1 MRIEQNQKMDANVVV
16 TGNARQ
22 DNVAAAKKDAS
33 IVRIEKDRKADRL
46 LEQPTYGKPEKE
58 ENALEKIKEQAS
70 NLDATQMKN
79 EMLFAS
85 DHTTGK
91 DVKAMEE
98 DGFSLTD
105 TEIPTVVT
113 ETDKMKMRLAK
124 SGEDISYF
132 GDGLSDAQIEAMAGS
147 TAMAQ
152 HIESALNTVNIP
164 VTENNVK
171 DITETANMMEELHTP
186 DEGSMKYMLDNEL
199 PVTTANLYKAEFSGS
214 ATYAGMQQMTDL
226 DYDAL
231 KQQIEAVISESGM
244 DVNEQNMADGRWL
257 IENGIPLT
265 AENLEKLS
273 TLQQLQL
280 PLGEEEIVAVS
291 AEAISD
297 GIRPQDVVLSGN
309 DFKDQAQDALD
320 VITNVTD
327 EELAY
332 VVNSGEPLT
341 IENLK
346 KAADEIKN
354 KDTKVSAAA
363 DKTAYTKSGLDLLTA
378 RRQLEE
384 TRLKMT
390 SEANLSLLK
399 KGISIDTME
408 LSQLVEE
415 LKTQENEYYSR
426 LLSGDGIAPKEADVA
441 LFRNVMDTSEA
452 LKAMPA
458 YALGIHPVDETTLQS
473 LYEDGAAL
481 KDTFEKAGERY
492 ETMMTAPR
500 QDMGDSISKAFRNVD
515 DILKDLGLE
524 TSYGNQRAVRILAYN
539 QMELTPENIAEMK
552 AADEEVQRAFD
563 HLKPAVVRTMIK
575 EGMNPLD
582 MSFEEIN
589 TVSEQ
594 IQEEQGI
601 TEEEKFSKYLYKLEQ
616 NKEISEEE
624 RSAYIGVYRLIRQV
638 EKTDGAAI
646 GALLQ
651 QGGDI
656 TLRGLLT
663 QVRSAKHGAMDY
675 QVDDDFGGV
684 QTKEGAGI
692 SITEQ
697 IEGAYQKNR
706 LSDVKDGLVP
716 EKIAPFMED
725 EKWLSMTPEE
735 LADAMKEVEQ
745 KEETEAAYRK
755 EQVQELSRAAAAP
768 QEVYEWLEQL
778 DMPATVNRVL
788 AAADYMNNRNQVF
801 NRLFKMA
808 DRSENLSE
816 ELENIKEKIF
826 SDFAEAVKT
835 PKEMAE
841 AQRKLADTAENVMK
855 TMMMSEDNLTSLDL
869 QELKMMHTQ
878 IALGSAAAKKEEYAV
893 PVLVQGETCNVSL
906 KIVRGEEKK
915 GLVDVVFETD
925 RLGRVAAQL
934 RAGKEKISGY
944 IAAESKETTALFE
957 SHAKEWENLFAQ
969 EPGQEVSISYMTGEI
984 KKDGIHHS
992 TEVSSE
998 NTDKTEE
1005 KNPSDTEIQTKTL
1018 YGMAESFLKAVKS
1031 LERSSDIQYI
1041 RHGTSIDR
1049 KDAGM
1054 NGRKELR

>member
-58 ENALEKIKEQAS
+58 ENALEEIREQAS

-85 DHTTGK
+85 DHITGK
-91 DVKAMEE
+91 DAKTMEE

-147 TAMAQ
+147 TAMAK

-332 VVNSGEPLT
+332 VVNSGELLT

-354 KDTKVSAAA
+354 KDTKVSATA

-524 TSYGNQRAVRILAYN
+524 TSYGNQRAVRILAD
-539 QMELTPENIAEMK
+539 T
-552 AADEEVQRAFD
+552 
-563 HLKPAVVRTMIK
+563 
-575 EGMNPLD
+575 G
-582 MSFEEIN
+582 
-589 TVSEQ
+589 
-594 IQEEQGI
+594 
-601 TEEEKFSKYLYKLEQ
+601 KYCG
-616 NKEISEEE
+616 N
-624 RSAYIGVYRLIRQV
+624 
-638 EKTDGAAI
+638 
-646 GALLQ
+646 
-651 QGGDI
+651 
-656 TLRGLLT
+656 
-663 QVRSAKHGAMDY
+663 
-675 QVDDDFGGV
+675 
-684 QTKEGAGI
+684 
-692 SITEQ
+692 
-697 IEGAYQKNR
+697 
-706 LSDVKDGLVP
+706 
-716 EKIAPFMED
+716 
-725 EKWLSMTPEE
+725 
-735 LADAMKEVEQ
+735 
-745 KEETEAAYRK
+745 
-755 EQVQELSRAAAAP
+755 
-768 QEVYEWLEQL
+768 
-778 DMPATVNRVL
+778 
-788 AAADYMNNRNQVF
+788 
-801 NRLFKMA
+801 
-808 DRSENLSE
+808 
-816 ELENIKEKIF
+816 
-826 SDFAEAVKT
+826 
-835 PKEMAE
+835 
-841 AQRKLADTAENVMK
+841 
-855 TMMMSEDNLTSLDL
+855 
-869 QELKMMHTQ
+869 
-878 IALGSAAAKKEEYAV
+878 
-893 PVLVQGETCNVSL
+893 
-906 KIVRGEEKK
+906 
-915 GLVDVVFETD
+915 
-925 RLGRVAAQL
+925 
-934 RAGKEKISGY
+934 
-944 IAAESKETTALFE
+944 ESC
-957 SHAKEWENLFAQ
+957 
-969 EPGQEVSISYMTGEI
+969 G
-984 KKDGIHHS
+984 
-992 TEVSSE
+992 
-998 NTDKTEE
+998 
-1005 KNPSDTEIQTKTL
+1005 
-1018 YGMAESFLKAVKS
+1018 
-1031 LERSSDIQYI
+1031 
-1041 RHGTSIDR
+1041 
-1049 KDAGM
+1049 
-1054 NGRKELR
+1054 

>member
-1 MRIEQNQKMDANVVV
+1 MKMEEFHADRTESENGCQCSGDRKRQ
-16 TGNARQ
+16 TGKC
-22 DNVAAAKKDAS
+22 AAAKKDAS

-58 ENALEKIKEQAS
+58 ENALEEIREQAS

-91 DVKAMEE
+91 DAKTMEE

-297 GIRPQDVVLSGN
+297 GIRPQDVVLSRN

-354 KDTKVSAAA
+354 KDTKVSAAT

-441 LFRNVMDTSEA
+441 LFRNVMDASEA

-663 QVRSAKHGAMDY
+663 QIRSAKHGAMDY

-697 IEGAYQKNR
+697 IEGAYQKNK
-706 LSDVKDGLVP
+706 LSDVKDGLAP
-716 EKIAPFMED
+716 EKVAPFMKD

-755 EQVQELSRAAAAP
+755 EQVQELSQAAAAP

-1005 KNPSDTEIQTKTL
+1005 KNSSDTEIQTKTL

-1031 LERSSDIQYI
+1031 LER
-1041 RHGTSIDR
+1041 
-1049 KDAGM
+1049 
-1054 NGRKELR
+1054 

>member
-22 DNVAAAKKDAS
+22 ENVAAAKKDAS

-58 ENALEKIKEQAS
+58 ENALEEIREQAS

-91 DVKAMEE
+91 DAKTMEE

-147 TAMAQ
+147 TAMAK

-297 GIRPQDVVLSGN
+297 GIRPQDVVLSRN

-354 KDTKVSAAA
+354 KDTKVSAAS

-638 EKTDGAAI
+638 EKTDGAI

-684 QTKEGAGI
+684 QTKEGASI

-697 IEGAYQKNR
+697 IEGAYQKNK

-755 EQVQELSRAAAAP
+755 EQVQELSQAAAAP

-1005 KNPSDTEIQTKTL
+1005 KNSSDTEIQTKTL

-1031 LERSSDIQYI
+1031 LER
-1041 RHGTSIDR
+1041 
-1049 KDAGM
+1049 
-1054 NGRKELR
+1054 

>member
-1 MRIEQNQKMDANVVV
+1 
-16 TGNARQ
+16 
-22 DNVAAAKKDAS
+22 
-33 IVRIEKDRKADRL
+33 
-46 LEQPTYGKPEKE
+46 
-58 ENALEKIKEQAS
+58 
-70 NLDATQMKN
+70 
-79 EMLFAS
+79 
-85 DHTTGK
+85 
-91 DVKAMEE
+91 
-98 DGFSLTD
+98 
-105 TEIPTVVT
+105 
-113 ETDKMKMRLAK
+113 
-124 SGEDISYF
+124 
-132 GDGLSDAQIEAMAGS
+132 
-147 TAMAQ
+147 
-152 HIESALNTVNIP
+152 
-164 VTENNVK
+164 
-171 DITETANMMEELHTP
+171 
-186 DEGSMKYMLDNEL
+186 
-199 PVTTANLYKAEFSGS
+199 
-214 ATYAGMQQMTDL
+214 
-226 DYDAL
+226 
-231 KQQIEAVISESGM
+231 
-244 DVNEQNMADGRWL
+244 
-257 IENGIPLT
+257 
-265 AENLEKLS
+265 
-273 TLQQLQL
+273 
-280 PLGEEEIVAVS
+280 
-291 AEAISD
+291 
-297 GIRPQDVVLSGN
+297 
-309 DFKDQAQDALD
+309 
-320 VITNVTD
+320 
-327 EELAY
+327 
-332 VVNSGEPLT
+332 
-341 IENLK
+341 
-346 KAADEIKN
+346 
-354 KDTKVSAAA
+354 
-363 DKTAYTKSGLDLLTA
+363 
-378 RRQLEE
+378 
-384 TRLKMT
+384 
-390 SEANLSLLK
+390 
-399 KGISIDTME
+399 ME

-697 IEGAYQKNR
+697 IEGAYQKNK
-706 LSDVKDGLVP
+706 LSDVKDGLAP
-716 EKIAPFMED
+716 EKVAPFMKD

-755 EQVQELSRAAAAP
+755 EQVQELSQAAAAP

-816 ELENIKEKIF
+816 ELENIKEKYFLIL
-826 SDFAEAVKT
+826 
-835 PKEMAE
+835 
-841 AQRKLADTAENVMK
+841 QR
-855 TMMMSEDNLTSLDL
+855 
-869 QELKMMHTQ
+869 
-878 IALGSAAAKKEEYAV
+878 
-893 PVLVQGETCNVSL
+893 
-906 KIVRGEEKK
+906 
-915 GLVDVVFETD
+915 
-925 RLGRVAAQL
+925 QL
-934 RAGKEKISGY
+934 RHRRKWQRLSGSWQ
-944 IAAESKETTALFE
+944 I
-957 SHAKEWENLFAQ
+957 
-969 EPGQEVSISYMTGEI
+969 P
-984 KKDGIHHS
+984 
-992 TEVSSE
+992 
-998 NTDKTEE
+998 
-1005 KNPSDTEIQTKTL
+1005 
-1018 YGMAESFLKAVKS
+1018 
-1031 LERSSDIQYI
+1031 
-1041 RHGTSIDR
+1041 
-1049 KDAGM
+1049 
-1054 NGRKELR
+1054 LRMS

>member
-1 MRIEQNQKMDANVVV
+1 M
-16 TGNARQ
+16 
-22 DNVAAAKKDAS
+22 
-33 IVRIEKDRKADRL
+33 
-46 LEQPTYGKPEKE
+46 
-58 ENALEKIKEQAS
+58 
-70 NLDATQMKN
+70 
-79 EMLFAS
+79 
-85 DHTTGK
+85 
-91 DVKAMEE
+91 
-98 DGFSLTD
+98 
-105 TEIPTVVT
+105 
-113 ETDKMKMRLAK
+113 
-124 SGEDISYF
+124 
-132 GDGLSDAQIEAMAGS
+132 
-147 TAMAQ
+147 
-152 HIESALNTVNIP
+152 
-164 VTENNVK
+164 
-171 DITETANMMEELHTP
+171 
-186 DEGSMKYMLDNEL
+186 
-199 PVTTANLYKAEFSGS
+199 
-214 ATYAGMQQMTDL
+214 
-226 DYDAL
+226 
-231 KQQIEAVISESGM
+231 
-244 DVNEQNMADGRWL
+244 
-257 IENGIPLT
+257 
-265 AENLEKLS
+265 
-273 TLQQLQL
+273 QQLQL

-354 KDTKVSAAA
+354 KDTKVSAAT
-363 DKTAYTKSGLDLLTA
+363 DKTAYTKSGLDLLIA

-697 IEGAYQKNR
+697 IEGAYQKNK

-745 KEETEAAYRK
+745 KDETEAAYRK
-755 EQVQELSRAAAAP
+755 EQVQELSQAAAAP

-855 TMMMSEDNLTSLDL
+855 TMMMSENNLTSLDL

-944 IAAESKETTALFE
+944 IAAEAKETTALFE

-1005 KNPSDTEIQTKTL
+1005 KNSSDTEIQTKTL

-1031 LERSSDIQYI
+1031 LER
-1041 RHGTSIDR
+1041 
-1049 KDAGM
+1049 
-1054 NGRKELR
+1054 

>member
-1 MRIEQNQKMDANVVV
+1 
-16 TGNARQ
+16 
-22 DNVAAAKKDAS
+22 
-33 IVRIEKDRKADRL
+33 
-46 LEQPTYGKPEKE
+46 
-58 ENALEKIKEQAS
+58 
-70 NLDATQMKN
+70 
-79 EMLFAS
+79 
-85 DHTTGK
+85 
-91 DVKAMEE
+91 
-98 DGFSLTD
+98 
-105 TEIPTVVT
+105 
-113 ETDKMKMRLAK
+113 
-124 SGEDISYF
+124 
-132 GDGLSDAQIEAMAGS
+132 
-147 TAMAQ
+147 
-152 HIESALNTVNIP
+152 
-164 VTENNVK
+164 
-171 DITETANMMEELHTP
+171 
-186 DEGSMKYMLDNEL
+186 
-199 PVTTANLYKAEFSGS
+199 
-214 ATYAGMQQMTDL
+214 
-226 DYDAL
+226 
-231 KQQIEAVISESGM
+231 
-244 DVNEQNMADGRWL
+244 MADGRWL

-426 LLSGDGIAPKEADVA
+426 LLSGDGIAPKETDEA

-458 YALGIHPVDETTLQS
+458 YALVIHPVDETTLQS

-684 QTKEGAGI
+684 QTKEGASI

-697 IEGAYQKNR
+697 IEGAYQKNK

-755 EQVQELSRAAAAP
+755 EQVQELSQAAAAP

-893 PVLVQGETCNVSL
+893 PVLGQGETCNVSL

-1005 KNPSDTEIQTKTL
+1005 KNSSDTEIQTKTL

-1031 LERSSDIQYI
+1031 LER
-1041 RHGTSIDR
+1041 
-1049 KDAGM
+1049 
-1054 NGRKELR
+1054 

>member
-1 MRIEQNQKMDANVVV
+1 
-16 TGNARQ
+16 
-22 DNVAAAKKDAS
+22 
-33 IVRIEKDRKADRL
+33 
-46 LEQPTYGKPEKE
+46 
-58 ENALEKIKEQAS
+58 
-70 NLDATQMKN
+70 MKN

-91 DVKAMEE
+91 DAKTMEE

-280 PLGEEEIVAVS
+280 PLGEEEIITVA
-291 AEAISD
+291 AEAISN
-297 GIRPQDVVLSGN
+297 GIRPQDAVLSGD
-309 DFKDQAQDALD
+309 DFKEQAQDALD

-354 KDTKVSAAA
+354 KDTKVSAAT

-426 LLSGDGIAPKEADVA
+426 LLSGDGIASKEADVA
-441 LFRNVMDTSEA
+441 LFRNVMDASEA

-663 QVRSAKHGAMDY
+663 QIRSAKHGAMDY

-697 IEGAYQKNR
+697 IEGAYQKNK

-755 EQVQELSRAAAAP
+755 EQVQELSQAAAAP

-915 GLVDVVFETD
+915 GLVDIVFETD

-1005 KNPSDTEIQTKTL
+1005 KNSSDTEIQTKTL

-1031 LERSSDIQYI
+1031 LER
-1041 RHGTSIDR
+1041 
-1049 KDAGM
+1049 
-1054 NGRKELR
+1054 

>member
-1 MRIEQNQKMDANVVV
+1 M
-16 TGNARQ
+16 
-22 DNVAAAKKDAS
+22 
-33 IVRIEKDRKADRL
+33 
-46 LEQPTYGKPEKE
+46 
-58 ENALEKIKEQAS
+58 
-70 NLDATQMKN
+70 
-79 EMLFAS
+79 
-85 DHTTGK
+85 
-91 DVKAMEE
+91 
-98 DGFSLTD
+98 
-105 TEIPTVVT
+105 
-113 ETDKMKMRLAK
+113 
-124 SGEDISYF
+124 
-132 GDGLSDAQIEAMAGS
+132 
-147 TAMAQ
+147 
-152 HIESALNTVNIP
+152 
-164 VTENNVK
+164 
-171 DITETANMMEELHTP
+171 
-186 DEGSMKYMLDNEL
+186 
-199 PVTTANLYKAEFSGS
+199 
-214 ATYAGMQQMTDL
+214 
-226 DYDAL
+226 
-231 KQQIEAVISESGM
+231 
-244 DVNEQNMADGRWL
+244 
-257 IENGIPLT
+257 
-265 AENLEKLS
+265 
-273 TLQQLQL
+273 QQLQL

-297 GIRPQDVVLSGN
+297 GIRPQDVVLSRN

-354 KDTKVSAAA
+354 KDTKVSAAS

-684 QTKEGAGI
+684 QTKEGASI

-697 IEGAYQKNR
+697 IEGAYQKNK

-755 EQVQELSRAAAAP
+755 EQVQELSQAAAAP

-855 TMMMSEDNLTSLDL
+855 TMMMSENNLTSLDL

-893 PVLVQGETCNVSL
+893 PVLVQGEACNVSL

-957 SHAKEWENLFAQ
+957 SHAKEWESLFAQ

-1005 KNPSDTEIQTKTL
+1005 KNSSDTEIQTKTL

-1031 LERSSDIQYI
+1031 LER
-1041 RHGTSIDR
+1041 
-1049 KDAGM
+1049 
-1054 NGRKELR
+1054 

>member
-1 MRIEQNQKMDANVVV
+1 M
-16 TGNARQ
+16 
-22 DNVAAAKKDAS
+22 
-33 IVRIEKDRKADRL
+33 
-46 LEQPTYGKPEKE
+46 
-58 ENALEKIKEQAS
+58 
-70 NLDATQMKN
+70 
-79 EMLFAS
+79 
-85 DHTTGK
+85 
-91 DVKAMEE
+91 
-98 DGFSLTD
+98 
-105 TEIPTVVT
+105 
-113 ETDKMKMRLAK
+113 
-124 SGEDISYF
+124 
-132 GDGLSDAQIEAMAGS
+132 
-147 TAMAQ
+147 
-152 HIESALNTVNIP
+152 
-164 VTENNVK
+164 
-171 DITETANMMEELHTP
+171 
-186 DEGSMKYMLDNEL
+186 
-199 PVTTANLYKAEFSGS
+199 
-214 ATYAGMQQMTDL
+214 
-226 DYDAL
+226 
-231 KQQIEAVISESGM
+231 
-244 DVNEQNMADGRWL
+244 
-257 IENGIPLT
+257 
-265 AENLEKLS
+265 
-273 TLQQLQL
+273 QQLQL

-354 KDTKVSAAA
+354 KDTKISAAA

-663 QVRSAKHGAMDY
+663 QIRSAKHGAMDY

-697 IEGAYQKNR
+697 IEGAYQKNK

-755 EQVQELSRAAAAP
+755 EQVQELSQAAAAP

-1005 KNPSDTEIQTKTL
+1005 KNSSDTEIQTKTL

-1031 LERSSDIQYI
+1031 LER
-1041 RHGTSIDR
+1041 
-1049 KDAGM
+1049 
-1054 NGRKELR
+1054 

>member
-1 MRIEQNQKMDANVVV
+1 
-16 TGNARQ
+16 
-22 DNVAAAKKDAS
+22 
-33 IVRIEKDRKADRL
+33 
-46 LEQPTYGKPEKE
+46 
-58 ENALEKIKEQAS
+58 
-70 NLDATQMKN
+70 
-79 EMLFAS
+79 
-85 DHTTGK
+85 
-91 DVKAMEE
+91 
-98 DGFSLTD
+98 
-105 TEIPTVVT
+105 
-113 ETDKMKMRLAK
+113 
-124 SGEDISYF
+124 
-132 GDGLSDAQIEAMAGS
+132 
-147 TAMAQ
+147 
-152 HIESALNTVNIP
+152 
-164 VTENNVK
+164 
-171 DITETANMMEELHTP
+171 
-186 DEGSMKYMLDNEL
+186 
-199 PVTTANLYKAEFSGS
+199 
-214 ATYAGMQQMTDL
+214 MTDL

-309 DFKDQAQDALD
+309 DFKDQAQEALD
-320 VITNVTD
+320 IITNVTD

-354 KDTKVSAAA
+354 KDTKVSAAT

-697 IEGAYQKNR
+697 IEGAYQKNK
-706 LSDVKDGLVP
+706 LSDVKDGLAP
-716 EKIAPFMED
+716 EKVAPFMKD

-745 KEETEAAYRK
+745 KDETEAAYRK
-755 EQVQELSRAAAAP
+755 EQVQELSQAAAAP

-855 TMMMSEDNLTSLDL
+855 TMMMSEDNLTRLDL

-1005 KNPSDTEIQTKTL
+1005 KNSSDTEIQTKTL

-1031 LERSSDIQYI
+1031 LER
-1041 RHGTSIDR
+1041 
-1049 KDAGM
+1049 
-1054 NGRKELR
+1054 

>member
-1 MRIEQNQKMDANVVV
+1 
-16 TGNARQ
+16 
-22 DNVAAAKKDAS
+22 
-33 IVRIEKDRKADRL
+33 
-46 LEQPTYGKPEKE
+46 
-58 ENALEKIKEQAS
+58 
-70 NLDATQMKN
+70 
-79 EMLFAS
+79 
-85 DHTTGK
+85 
-91 DVKAMEE
+91 
-98 DGFSLTD
+98 
-105 TEIPTVVT
+105 
-113 ETDKMKMRLAK
+113 
-124 SGEDISYF
+124 
-132 GDGLSDAQIEAMAGS
+132 
-147 TAMAQ
+147 
-152 HIESALNTVNIP
+152 
-164 VTENNVK
+164 
-171 DITETANMMEELHTP
+171 MMEELHTP

-297 GIRPQDVVLSGN
+297 GIRPQDVVLSRN

-354 KDTKVSAAA
+354 KDTKVSAAS

-697 IEGAYQKNR
+697 IEGAYQKNK
-706 LSDVKDGLVP
+706 LSDVKDGLAP
-716 EKIAPFMED
+716 EKVAPFMKD

-755 EQVQELSRAAAAP
+755 EQVQELSQAAAAP

-1005 KNPSDTEIQTKTL
+1005 KNSSDTEIQTKTL

-1031 LERSSDIQYI
+1031 LER
-1041 RHGTSIDR
+1041 
-1049 KDAGM
+1049 
-1054 NGRKELR
+1054 

>member
-1 MRIEQNQKMDANVVV
+1 MKMEEFHADRTESEN
-16 TGNARQ
+16 GCQ
-22 DNVAAAKKDAS
+22 CS
-33 IVRIEKDRKADRL
+33 GDRKRQTGKCGSCEEGCIHRKNRKRQKGRPSVRAADL
-46 LEQPTYGKPEKE
+46 WQAGKE
-58 ENALEKIKEQAS
+58 ENALEEIREQAS

-91 DVKAMEE
+91 DAKTMEE

-297 GIRPQDVVLSGN
+297 GIRPQDVVLSRN

-354 KDTKVSAAA
+354 KDTKVSAAS

-697 IEGAYQKNR
+697 IEGAYQKNK

-755 EQVQELSRAAAAP
+755 EQVQELSQAAAAP

-1005 KNPSDTEIQTKTL
+1005 KNSSDTEIQTKTL

-1031 LERSSDIQYI
+1031 LER
-1041 RHGTSIDR
+1041 
-1049 KDAGM
+1049 
-1054 NGRKELR
+1054 

>member
-1 MRIEQNQKMDANVVV
+1 MWQLR
-16 TGNARQ
+16 
-22 DNVAAAKKDAS
+22 

-58 ENALEKIKEQAS
+58 ENALEEIREQAS

-91 DVKAMEE
+91 DAKTMEE

-297 GIRPQDVVLSGN
+297 GIRPQDVVLSRN

-354 KDTKVSAAA
+354 KDTKVSAAT

-697 IEGAYQKNR
+697 IEGAYQKNK

-745 KEETEAAYRK
+745 KDETEAAYRK
-755 EQVQELSRAAAAP
+755 EQVQELSQAAAAP

-778 DMPATVNRVL
+778 DMPATVTRVL

-855 TMMMSEDNLTSLDL
+855 TMMMSENNLTSLDL

-944 IAAESKETTALFE
+944 IAAEAKETTALFE

-1005 KNPSDTEIQTKTL
+1005 KNSSDTEIQTKTL

-1031 LERSSDIQYI
+1031 LER
-1041 RHGTSIDR
+1041 
-1049 KDAGM
+1049 
-1054 NGRKELR
+1054 

>member
-22 DNVAAAKKDAS
+22 ENVAAAKKDAS

-58 ENALEKIKEQAS
+58 ENALEEIREQAS

-91 DVKAMEE
+91 DAKTMEE

-147 TAMAQ
+147 TAMAK

-297 GIRPQDVVLSGN
+297 GIRPQDVVLSRN

-354 KDTKVSAAA
+354 KDTKVSAAS

-441 LFRNVMDTSEA
+441 LFRNVMGTSEA

-697 IEGAYQKNR
+697 IEGAYQKNK
-706 LSDVKDGLVP
+706 LSDVKDGLAP
-716 EKIAPFMED
+716 EKVAPFMKD

-755 EQVQELSRAAAAP
+755 EQVQELSQAAAAP

-1005 KNPSDTEIQTKTL
+1005 KNSSDTEIQTKTL

-1031 LERSSDIQYI
+1031 LER
-1041 RHGTSIDR
+1041 
-1049 KDAGM
+1049 
-1054 NGRKELR
+1054 

>member
-1 MRIEQNQKMDANVVV
+1 M
-16 TGNARQ
+16 
-22 DNVAAAKKDAS
+22 
-33 IVRIEKDRKADRL
+33 
-46 LEQPTYGKPEKE
+46 
-58 ENALEKIKEQAS
+58 
-70 NLDATQMKN
+70 
-79 EMLFAS
+79 
-85 DHTTGK
+85 
-91 DVKAMEE
+91 
-98 DGFSLTD
+98 
-105 TEIPTVVT
+105 
-113 ETDKMKMRLAK
+113 
-124 SGEDISYF
+124 
-132 GDGLSDAQIEAMAGS
+132 
-147 TAMAQ
+147 
-152 HIESALNTVNIP
+152 
-164 VTENNVK
+164 
-171 DITETANMMEELHTP
+171 
-186 DEGSMKYMLDNEL
+186 
-199 PVTTANLYKAEFSGS
+199 
-214 ATYAGMQQMTDL
+214 
-226 DYDAL
+226 
-231 KQQIEAVISESGM
+231 
-244 DVNEQNMADGRWL
+244 
-257 IENGIPLT
+257 
-265 AENLEKLS
+265 
-273 TLQQLQL
+273 QQLQL
-280 PLGEEEIVAVS
+280 PLGEEEIITVA
-291 AEAISD
+291 AEAISN

-441 LFRNVMDTSEA
+441 LFRNVMDASEA

-697 IEGAYQKNR
+697 IEGAYQKNK

-755 EQVQELSRAAAAP
+755 EQVQELSQAAAAP

-855 TMMMSEDNLTSLDL
+855 TMMMSENNLTSLDL

-998 NTDKTEE
+998 NPDKPEE
-1005 KNPSDTEIQTKTL
+1005 KNPSDIEIQTKAL

-1031 LERSSDIQYI
+1031 LE
-1041 RHGTSIDR
+1041 G
-1049 KDAGM
+1049 
-1054 NGRKELR
+1054 

>member
-1 MRIEQNQKMDANVVV
+1 MIM
-16 TGNARQ
+16 
-22 DNVAAAKKDAS
+22 
-33 IVRIEKDRKADRL
+33 
-46 LEQPTYGKPEKE
+46 
-58 ENALEKIKEQAS
+58 
-70 NLDATQMKN
+70 
-79 EMLFAS
+79 
-85 DHTTGK
+85 
-91 DVKAMEE
+91 
-98 DGFSLTD
+98 
-105 TEIPTVVT
+105 
-113 ETDKMKMRLAK
+113 
-124 SGEDISYF
+124 
-132 GDGLSDAQIEAMAGS
+132 
-147 TAMAQ
+147 
-152 HIESALNTVNIP
+152 
-164 VTENNVK
+164 
-171 DITETANMMEELHTP
+171 
-186 DEGSMKYMLDNEL
+186 
-199 PVTTANLYKAEFSGS
+199 
-214 ATYAGMQQMTDL
+214 
-226 DYDAL
+226 

-297 GIRPQDVVLSGN
+297 GIRPQDVVLSRN

-354 KDTKVSAAA
+354 KDTKVSAAS

-563 HLKPAVVRTMIK
+563 HLKPAVVCTMIK

-663 QVRSAKHGAMDY
+663 QIRSAKHGAMDY

-697 IEGAYQKNR
+697 IEGAYQKNK

-755 EQVQELSRAAAAP
+755 EQVQELSQAAAAP

-1005 KNPSDTEIQTKTL
+1005 KNSSDTEIQTKTL

-1031 LERSSDIQYI
+1031 LER
-1041 RHGTSIDR
+1041 
-1049 KDAGM
+1049 
-1054 NGRKELR
+1054 

>member
-1 MRIEQNQKMDANVVV
+1 
-16 TGNARQ
+16 
-22 DNVAAAKKDAS
+22 
-33 IVRIEKDRKADRL
+33 
-46 LEQPTYGKPEKE
+46 
-58 ENALEKIKEQAS
+58 
-70 NLDATQMKN
+70 
-79 EMLFAS
+79 
-85 DHTTGK
+85 
-91 DVKAMEE
+91 
-98 DGFSLTD
+98 
-105 TEIPTVVT
+105 
-113 ETDKMKMRLAK
+113 
-124 SGEDISYF
+124 
-132 GDGLSDAQIEAMAGS
+132 
-147 TAMAQ
+147 
-152 HIESALNTVNIP
+152 
-164 VTENNVK
+164 
-171 DITETANMMEELHTP
+171 
-186 DEGSMKYMLDNEL
+186 
-199 PVTTANLYKAEFSGS
+199 
-214 ATYAGMQQMTDL
+214 MQQMTDL

-346 KAADEIKN
+346 KAAVEIKN

-697 IEGAYQKNR
+697 IEGAYQKNK

-745 KEETEAAYRK
+745 KDETEAAYRK
-755 EQVQELSRAAAAP
+755 EQVQELSQAAAAP

-855 TMMMSEDNLTSLDL
+855 TMMMSENNLTSLDL

-944 IAAESKETTALFE
+944 IAAEAKETTALFE

-1005 KNPSDTEIQTKTL
+1005 KNSSDTEIQTKTL

-1031 LERSSDIQYI
+1031 LER
-1041 RHGTSIDR
+1041 
-1049 KDAGM
+1049 
-1054 NGRKELR
+1054 

>member
-1 MRIEQNQKMDANVVV
+1 
-16 TGNARQ
+16 
-22 DNVAAAKKDAS
+22 
-33 IVRIEKDRKADRL
+33 
-46 LEQPTYGKPEKE
+46 
-58 ENALEKIKEQAS
+58 
-70 NLDATQMKN
+70 MKN

-91 DVKAMEE
+91 DAKTMEE

-147 TAMAQ
+147 TAMAK

-199 PVTTANLYKAEFSGS
+199 PITTANLYKAEFSGS

-297 GIRPQDVVLSGN
+297 GVRPQDVVLSGN

-663 QVRSAKHGAMDY
+663 QIRSAKHGAMDY

-697 IEGAYQKNR
+697 IEGAYQKNK
-706 LSDVKDGLVP
+706 LSDVKDVLVP

-755 EQVQELSRAAAAP
+755 EQLQELSQAAAAP

-1005 KNPSDTEIQTKTL
+1005 KNSSDTEIQTKTL

-1031 LERSSDIQYI
+1031 LER
-1041 RHGTSIDR
+1041 
-1049 KDAGM
+1049 
-1054 NGRKELR
+1054 

>member
-1 MRIEQNQKMDANVVV
+1 
-16 TGNARQ
+16 
-22 DNVAAAKKDAS
+22 
-33 IVRIEKDRKADRL
+33 
-46 LEQPTYGKPEKE
+46 
-58 ENALEKIKEQAS
+58 
-70 NLDATQMKN
+70 
-79 EMLFAS
+79 
-85 DHTTGK
+85 
-91 DVKAMEE
+91 
-98 DGFSLTD
+98 
-105 TEIPTVVT
+105 
-113 ETDKMKMRLAK
+113 
-124 SGEDISYF
+124 
-132 GDGLSDAQIEAMAGS
+132 
-147 TAMAQ
+147 
-152 HIESALNTVNIP
+152 
-164 VTENNVK
+164 
-171 DITETANMMEELHTP
+171 MMEELHTP

-297 GIRPQDVVLSGN
+297 GIRPQDVVLSRN

-354 KDTKVSAAA
+354 KDTKVSAAS

-697 IEGAYQKNR
+697 IEGAYQKNK
-706 LSDVKDGLVP
+706 LSDVKDGLAP
-716 EKIAPFMED
+716 EKVAPFMKD

-755 EQVQELSRAAAAP
+755 EQVQELSQAAAAP

-855 TMMMSEDNLTSLDL
+855 TMMMSENNLTSLDL

-893 PVLVQGETCNVSL
+893 PVLVQGEACNVSL

-957 SHAKEWENLFAQ
+957 SHAKEWESLFAQ

-1005 KNPSDTEIQTKTL
+1005 KNSSDTEIQTKTL

-1031 LERSSDIQYI
+1031 LER
-1041 RHGTSIDR
+1041 
-1049 KDAGM
+1049 
-1054 NGRKELR
+1054 

>member
-1 MRIEQNQKMDANVVV
+1 M
-16 TGNARQ
+16 
-22 DNVAAAKKDAS
+22 
-33 IVRIEKDRKADRL
+33 
-46 LEQPTYGKPEKE
+46 
-58 ENALEKIKEQAS
+58 
-70 NLDATQMKN
+70 
-79 EMLFAS
+79 
-85 DHTTGK
+85 
-91 DVKAMEE
+91 
-98 DGFSLTD
+98 
-105 TEIPTVVT
+105 
-113 ETDKMKMRLAK
+113 
-124 SGEDISYF
+124 
-132 GDGLSDAQIEAMAGS
+132 
-147 TAMAQ
+147 
-152 HIESALNTVNIP
+152 
-164 VTENNVK
+164 
-171 DITETANMMEELHTP
+171 
-186 DEGSMKYMLDNEL
+186 
-199 PVTTANLYKAEFSGS
+199 
-214 ATYAGMQQMTDL
+214 
-226 DYDAL
+226 
-231 KQQIEAVISESGM
+231 
-244 DVNEQNMADGRWL
+244 
-257 IENGIPLT
+257 
-265 AENLEKLS
+265 
-273 TLQQLQL
+273 QQLQL

-297 GIRPQDVVLSGN
+297 GVRPQDVVLSGN

-663 QVRSAKHGAMDY
+663 QIRSAKHGAMDY

-697 IEGAYQKNR
+697 IEGAYQKNK

-755 EQVQELSRAAAAP
+755 EQVQELSQAAAAP

-1005 KNPSDTEIQTKTL
+1005 KNSSDTEIQTKTL

-1031 LERSSDIQYI
+1031 LER
-1041 RHGTSIDR
+1041 
-1049 KDAGM
+1049 
-1054 NGRKELR
+1054 

>member
-1 MRIEQNQKMDANVVV
+1 M
-16 TGNARQ
+16 
-22 DNVAAAKKDAS
+22 
-33 IVRIEKDRKADRL
+33 
-46 LEQPTYGKPEKE
+46 
-58 ENALEKIKEQAS
+58 
-70 NLDATQMKN
+70 
-79 EMLFAS
+79 
-85 DHTTGK
+85 
-91 DVKAMEE
+91 
-98 DGFSLTD
+98 
-105 TEIPTVVT
+105 
-113 ETDKMKMRLAK
+113 
-124 SGEDISYF
+124 
-132 GDGLSDAQIEAMAGS
+132 
-147 TAMAQ
+147 
-152 HIESALNTVNIP
+152 
-164 VTENNVK
+164 
-171 DITETANMMEELHTP
+171 
-186 DEGSMKYMLDNEL
+186 
-199 PVTTANLYKAEFSGS
+199 
-214 ATYAGMQQMTDL
+214 
-226 DYDAL
+226 
-231 KQQIEAVISESGM
+231 
-244 DVNEQNMADGRWL
+244 
-257 IENGIPLT
+257 
-265 AENLEKLS
+265 
-273 TLQQLQL
+273 QQLQL

-332 VVNSGEPLT
+332 LVNSGEPLT

-354 KDTKVSAAA
+354 KDTKVSTAA

-697 IEGAYQKNR
+697 IEGAYQKNK
-706 LSDVKDGLVP
+706 LSDVKDGLAP
-716 EKIAPFMED
+716 EKVAPFMKD

-745 KEETEAAYRK
+745 KEETEVAYRK
-755 EQVQELSRAAAAP
+755 EQVQELSQAAAAP

-998 NTDKTEE
+998 NTDKPEE
-1005 KNPSDTEIQTKTL
+1005 KI
-1018 YGMAESFLKAVKS
+1018 
-1031 LERSSDIQYI
+1031 
-1041 RHGTSIDR
+1041 
-1049 KDAGM
+1049 
-1054 NGRKELR
+1054 LRI

>member
-1 MRIEQNQKMDANVVV
+1 MRIEQNQKTDANVVMIG
-16 TGNARQ
+16 TARQ
-22 DNVAAAKKDAS
+22 ENVAAAKKDAS

-58 ENALEKIKEQAS
+58 GNALEKIKEQAS

-147 TAMAQ
+147 AAMAQ

-214 ATYAGMQQMTDL
+214 ATYAGIQQMTDL

-280 PLGEEEIVAVS
+280 PLGEEEIITVS

-492 ETMMTAPR
+492 ETMMTVPR

-697 IEGAYQKNR
+697 IEGAYQKNK

-745 KEETEAAYRK
+745 EEETEAAYRR
-755 EQVQELSRAAAAP
+755 EQVQELSQAAAAP

-984 KKDGIHHS
+984 KKDGIRHN
-992 TEVSSE
+992 TEAFSK
-998 NTDKTEE
+998 NPDKPEE
-1005 KNPSDTEIQTKTL
+1005 KNPSDMEIQTKTL

-1031 LERSSDIQYI
+1031 LER
-1041 RHGTSIDR
+1041 
-1049 KDAGM
+1049 
-1054 NGRKELR
+1054 

>member
-1 MRIEQNQKMDANVVV
+1 M
-16 TGNARQ
+16 
-22 DNVAAAKKDAS
+22 
-33 IVRIEKDRKADRL
+33 
-46 LEQPTYGKPEKE
+46 
-58 ENALEKIKEQAS
+58 
-70 NLDATQMKN
+70 
-79 EMLFAS
+79 
-85 DHTTGK
+85 
-91 DVKAMEE
+91 
-98 DGFSLTD
+98 
-105 TEIPTVVT
+105 
-113 ETDKMKMRLAK
+113 
-124 SGEDISYF
+124 
-132 GDGLSDAQIEAMAGS
+132 
-147 TAMAQ
+147 
-152 HIESALNTVNIP
+152 
-164 VTENNVK
+164 
-171 DITETANMMEELHTP
+171 
-186 DEGSMKYMLDNEL
+186 
-199 PVTTANLYKAEFSGS
+199 
-214 ATYAGMQQMTDL
+214 
-226 DYDAL
+226 
-231 KQQIEAVISESGM
+231 
-244 DVNEQNMADGRWL
+244 
-257 IENGIPLT
+257 
-265 AENLEKLS
+265 
-273 TLQQLQL
+273 QQLQL

-426 LLSGDGIAPKEADVA
+426 LLSGDGIAPKETDVA

-684 QTKEGAGI
+684 QTKEGASI

-697 IEGAYQKNR
+697 IEGAYQKNK

-755 EQVQELSRAAAAP
+755 EQVQELSQAAAAP

-1005 KNPSDTEIQTKTL
+1005 KNSSDTEIQTKTL

-1031 LERSSDIQYI
+1031 LER
-1041 RHGTSIDR
+1041 
-1049 KDAGM
+1049 
-1054 NGRKELR
+1054 

>member
-1 MRIEQNQKMDANVVV
+1 MRIEQNQKTDANVVMI
-16 TGNARQ
+16 GAARQ
-22 DNVAAAKKDAS
+22 ENVADTKKDAS

-58 ENALEKIKEQAS
+58 GNALEKIKEQAS

-186 DEGSMKYMLDNEL
+186 DEGSMKYILDNEL

-214 ATYAGMQQMTDL
+214 ATYAGIQQMTDL

-280 PLGEEEIVAVS
+280 PLGEEEIITVS

-354 KDTKVSAAA
+354 KDTKVSAAT
-363 DKTAYTKSGLDLLTA
+363 DKAAYTKSGLDLLTA

-426 LLSGDGIAPKEADVA
+426 LLFGDGIAPREADVA

-473 LYEDGAAL
+473 LYEDGA
-481 KDTFEKAGERY
+481 
-492 ETMMTAPR
+492 P
-500 QDMGDSISKAFRNVD
+500 
-515 DILKDLGLE
+515 
-524 TSYGNQRAVRILAYN
+524 
-539 QMELTPENIAEMK
+539 
-552 AADEEVQRAFD
+552 
-563 HLKPAVVRTMIK
+563 
-575 EGMNPLD
+575 
-582 MSFEEIN
+582 
-589 TVSEQ
+589 
-594 IQEEQGI
+594 
-601 TEEEKFSKYLYKLEQ
+601 
-616 NKEISEEE
+616 
-624 RSAYIGVYRLIRQV
+624 
-638 EKTDGAAI
+638 
-646 GALLQ
+646 
-651 QGGDI
+651 
-656 TLRGLLT
+656 
-663 QVRSAKHGAMDY
+663 
-675 QVDDDFGGV
+675 
-684 QTKEGAGI
+684 
-692 SITEQ
+692 
-697 IEGAYQKNR
+697 
-706 LSDVKDGLVP
+706 
-716 EKIAPFMED
+716 
-725 EKWLSMTPEE
+725 
-735 LADAMKEVEQ
+735 
-745 KEETEAAYRK
+745 
-755 EQVQELSRAAAAP
+755 
-768 QEVYEWLEQL
+768 
-778 DMPATVNRVL
+778 
-788 AAADYMNNRNQVF
+788 
-801 NRLFKMA
+801 
-808 DRSENLSE
+808 
-816 ELENIKEKIF
+816 
-826 SDFAEAVKT
+826 
-835 PKEMAE
+835 
-841 AQRKLADTAENVMK
+841 
-855 TMMMSEDNLTSLDL
+855 
-869 QELKMMHTQ
+869 
-878 IALGSAAAKKEEYAV
+878 
-893 PVLVQGETCNVSL
+893 
-906 KIVRGEEKK
+906 
-915 GLVDVVFETD
+915 
-925 RLGRVAAQL
+925 
-934 RAGKEKISGY
+934 
-944 IAAESKETTALFE
+944 
-957 SHAKEWENLFAQ
+957 
-969 EPGQEVSISYMTGEI
+969 
-984 KKDGIHHS
+984 
-992 TEVSSE
+992 
-998 NTDKTEE
+998 
-1005 KNPSDTEIQTKTL
+1005 
-1018 YGMAESFLKAVKS
+1018 
-1031 LERSSDIQYI
+1031 
-1041 RHGTSIDR
+1041 
-1049 KDAGM
+1049 
-1054 NGRKELR
+1054 

>member
-1 MRIEQNQKMDANVVV
+1 M
-16 TGNARQ
+16 
-22 DNVAAAKKDAS
+22 
-33 IVRIEKDRKADRL
+33 
-46 LEQPTYGKPEKE
+46 
-58 ENALEKIKEQAS
+58 
-70 NLDATQMKN
+70 
-79 EMLFAS
+79 
-85 DHTTGK
+85 
-91 DVKAMEE
+91 
-98 DGFSLTD
+98 
-105 TEIPTVVT
+105 
-113 ETDKMKMRLAK
+113 
-124 SGEDISYF
+124 
-132 GDGLSDAQIEAMAGS
+132 
-147 TAMAQ
+147 
-152 HIESALNTVNIP
+152 
-164 VTENNVK
+164 
-171 DITETANMMEELHTP
+171 
-186 DEGSMKYMLDNEL
+186 
-199 PVTTANLYKAEFSGS
+199 
-214 ATYAGMQQMTDL
+214 
-226 DYDAL
+226 
-231 KQQIEAVISESGM
+231 
-244 DVNEQNMADGRWL
+244 
-257 IENGIPLT
+257 
-265 AENLEKLS
+265 
-273 TLQQLQL
+273 QQLQL
-280 PLGEEEIVAVS
+280 PLSEEEIVTVS

-755 EQVQELSRAAAAP
+755 EQVQELSQAAAAP

-855 TMMMSEDNLTSLDL
+855 TMMMSENNLTSLDL

-1005 KNPSDTEIQTKTL
+1005 KNSSDTEIQTKTL

-1031 LERSSDIQYI
+1031 LER
-1041 RHGTSIDR
+1041 
-1049 KDAGM
+1049 
-1054 NGRKELR
+1054 

>member
-1 MRIEQNQKMDANVVV
+1 MRVEQQNQILEAL
-16 TGNARQ
+16 Q
-22 DNVAAAKKDAS
+22 QAA
-33 IVRIEKDRKADRL
+33 
-46 LEQPTYGKPEKE
+46 
-58 ENALEKIKEQAS
+58 
-70 NLDATQMKN
+70 
-79 EMLFAS
+79 
-85 DHTTGK
+85 GK
-91 DVKAMEE
+91 DVKTASGIVAEKAKTTKSVSDRQTSIQMKDTTYLNPAREEKKSIAEKIEESSGMDAFDRKNQMAVLSNTTSEE
-98 DGFSLTD
+98 DYAKMQEEGFSLDSTD
-105 TEIPTVVT
+105 SHTIITV
-113 ETDKMKMRLAK
+113 TDKIKMQLAK
-124 SGEDISYF
+124 AGKEVF
-132 GDGLSDAQIEAMAGS
+132 GDDLDAAELEAMTGSVALANQLEQAFKEADLPATDENIATSIEAFEQLQMLQPMTDGA
-147 TAMAQ
+147 
-152 HIESALNTVNIP
+152 I
-164 VTENNVK
+164 
-171 DITETANMMEELHTP
+171 
-186 DEGSMKYMLDNEL
+186 KYMLDNQLQPTIE
-199 PVTTANLYKAEFSGS
+199 NLYMAQFSGS
-214 ATYAGMQQMTDL
+214 AGYTGQTVEDMEQL
-226 DYDAL
+226 SG
-231 KQQIEAVISESGM
+231 QIQNMLSSMGLP
-244 DVNEQNMADGRWL
+244 VNENTMADCQWL
-257 IENGIPLT
+257 IQNDVPLT
-265 AENLEKLS
+265 EENLTYYEDLK
-273 TLQQLQL
+273 TLEL
-280 PLGEEEIVAVS
+280 PADPSQAMGQIADAITQGNMPKDAMVAEGYS
-291 AEAISD
+291 L
-297 GIRPQDVVLSGN
+297 R
-309 DFKDQAQDALD
+309 DQAQNAAD
-320 VITNVTD
+320 VIENATD
-327 EELAY
+327 EDVAY
-332 VVNSGEPLT
+332 VVNNGMELT
-341 IENLK
+341 VDNLA
-346 KAADEIKN
+346 KAAEN
-354 KDTKVSAAA
+354 RGKDAESDSQNQK
-363 DKTAYTKSGLDLLTA
+363 AYTDKGLELLTA
-378 RRQLEE
+378 KRQLEE
-384 TRLKMT
+384 VRLAM
-390 SEANLSLLK
+390 SAEANYALLK
-399 KGISIDTME
+399 KGISIDTE
-408 LSQLVEE
+408 PLVKLVDE
-415 LKTQENEYYSR
+415 LKNMENQYYTN
-426 LLSGDGIAPKEADVA
+426 LLEAQGADATPENVALFAETTEKVAQLGQVPAYVLGIPEADVS
-441 LFRNVMDTSEA
+441 T
-452 LKAMPA
+452 
-458 YALGIHPVDETTLQS
+458 I
-473 LYEDGAAL
+473 DGAYEQGMQMKSAL
-481 KDTFEKAGERY
+481 EKAGVQY
-492 ETMMTAPR
+492 ETLMTAPR
-500 QDMGDSISKAFRNVD
+500 TDMGDSIQKAFRNVD

-675 QVDDDFGGV
+675 QVDDDFGGI

-697 IEGAYQKNR
+697 IEGAYQKNK

-735 LADAMKEVEQ
+735 LGDAMKEVEQ

-755 EQVQELSRAAAAP
+755 EQVQELSQAAAAP

-1005 KNPSDTEIQTKTL
+1005 KNPSDMEIQTKTL

-1031 LERSSDIQYI
+1031 LER
-1041 RHGTSIDR
+1041 
-1049 KDAGM
+1049 
-1054 NGRKELR
+1054 

>member
-58 ENALEKIKEQAS
+58 ENALEEIKEQAS

-214 ATYAGMQQMTDL
+214 ATYAGIQQMTDL

-280 PLGEEEIVAVS
+280 PLGEEEIVTVA

-297 GIRPQDVVLSGN
+297 GIRPQDAVLSGD
-309 DFKDQAQDALD
+309 DFKEQAQDALD

-346 KAADEIKN
+346 KDS
-354 KDTKVSAAA
+354 KVSIAA

-415 LKTQENEYYSR
+415 LKTQENEYYNR

-441 LFRNVMDTSEA
+441 LFQNVMDTSEA

-481 KDTFEKAGERY
+481 KETFEKAGERY

-684 QTKEGAGI
+684 QTKEGTGI

-697 IEGAYQKNR
+697 IEGAYQKNK
-706 LSDVKDGLVP
+706 LSDVKDGLAP

-745 KEETEAAYRK
+745 EEETEAAYRK
-755 EQVQELSRAAAAP
+755 EQVQELSQAAAAP

-801 NRLFKMA
+801 NRLFKMV

-855 TMMMSEDNLTSLDL
+855 TMMMSEDNLTNLDL

-878 IALGSAAAKKEEYAV
+878 IALGSAAAKKEEYAI

-915 GLVDVVFETD
+915 GLVDIVFETD

-944 IAAESKETTALFE
+944 IAAEAKETTALFE
-957 SHAKEWENLFAQ
+957 SYAKEWENLFAQ

-984 KKDGIHHS
+984 KKDGIRHN
-992 TEVSSE
+992 TEDFSE
-998 NTDKTEE
+998 NPDKPEE
-1005 KNPSDTEIQTKTL
+1005 KNPSDTEVQTKTL

-1031 LERSSDIQYI
+1031 LER
-1041 RHGTSIDR
+1041 
-1049 KDAGM
+1049 
-1054 NGRKELR
+1054 

>member
-1 MRIEQNQKMDANVVV
+1 M
-16 TGNARQ
+16 
-22 DNVAAAKKDAS
+22 
-33 IVRIEKDRKADRL
+33 
-46 LEQPTYGKPEKE
+46 
-58 ENALEKIKEQAS
+58 
-70 NLDATQMKN
+70 
-79 EMLFAS
+79 
-85 DHTTGK
+85 
-91 DVKAMEE
+91 
-98 DGFSLTD
+98 
-105 TEIPTVVT
+105 
-113 ETDKMKMRLAK
+113 
-124 SGEDISYF
+124 
-132 GDGLSDAQIEAMAGS
+132 
-147 TAMAQ
+147 
-152 HIESALNTVNIP
+152 
-164 VTENNVK
+164 
-171 DITETANMMEELHTP
+171 
-186 DEGSMKYMLDNEL
+186 
-199 PVTTANLYKAEFSGS
+199 
-214 ATYAGMQQMTDL
+214 
-226 DYDAL
+226 
-231 KQQIEAVISESGM
+231 
-244 DVNEQNMADGRWL
+244 
-257 IENGIPLT
+257 
-265 AENLEKLS
+265 
-273 TLQQLQL
+273 QQLQL

-297 GIRPQDVVLSGN
+297 GIRPQDVVLSRN

-354 KDTKVSAAA
+354 KDTKVSAAS

-697 IEGAYQKNR
+697 IEGAYQKNK
-706 LSDVKDGLVP
+706 LSDVKDGLAP
-716 EKIAPFMED
+716 EKVAPFMKD

-755 EQVQELSRAAAAP
+755 EQVQELSQAAAAP

-808 DRSENLSE
+808 DRGENLSE

-855 TMMMSEDNLTSLDL
+855 TMMMSENNLTSLDL

-878 IALGSAAAKKEEYAV
+878 IALGSAAAKKEEYAI

-906 KIVRGEEKK
+906 KIVRGEAKK
-915 GLVDVVFETD
+915 GLVDIVFETD

-957 SHAKEWENLFAQ
+957 SHAKEWESLFAQ

-1005 KNPSDTEIQTKTL
+1005 KNSSDTEIQTKTL

-1031 LERSSDIQYI
+1031 LER
-1041 RHGTSIDR
+1041 
-1049 KDAGM
+1049 
-1054 NGRKELR
+1054 

>member
-58 ENALEKIKEQAS
+58 ENALEEIREQAS

-85 DHTTGK
+85 DHITGK
-91 DVKAMEE
+91 DAKTMEE

-147 TAMAQ
+147 TAMAK

-426 LLSGDGIAPKEADVA
+426 LLSGDGIAPKETDVA

-539 QMELTPENIAEMK
+539 QMGLTPENIAEMK

-594 IQEEQGI
+594 IQEEQG
-601 TEEEKFSKYLYKLEQ
+601 LYKLEQ

-697 IEGAYQKNR
+697 IEGAYQKNK
-706 LSDVKDGLVP
+706 LSDVKDGLAP
-716 EKIAPFMED
+716 EKVAPFMKD

-755 EQVQELSRAAAAP
+755 EQVQELSQAAAAP

-788 AAADYMNNRNQVF
+788 AAVDYMNNRNQVF

-1005 KNPSDTEIQTKTL
+1005 KNSSDTEIQTKTL

-1031 LERSSDIQYI
+1031 LER
-1041 RHGTSIDR
+1041 
-1049 KDAGM
+1049 
-1054 NGRKELR
+1054 

>member
-1 MRIEQNQKMDANVVV
+1 M
-16 TGNARQ
+16 
-22 DNVAAAKKDAS
+22 
-33 IVRIEKDRKADRL
+33 
-46 LEQPTYGKPEKE
+46 
-58 ENALEKIKEQAS
+58 
-70 NLDATQMKN
+70 
-79 EMLFAS
+79 
-85 DHTTGK
+85 
-91 DVKAMEE
+91 
-98 DGFSLTD
+98 
-105 TEIPTVVT
+105 
-113 ETDKMKMRLAK
+113 
-124 SGEDISYF
+124 
-132 GDGLSDAQIEAMAGS
+132 
-147 TAMAQ
+147 
-152 HIESALNTVNIP
+152 
-164 VTENNVK
+164 
-171 DITETANMMEELHTP
+171 
-186 DEGSMKYMLDNEL
+186 
-199 PVTTANLYKAEFSGS
+199 
-214 ATYAGMQQMTDL
+214 
-226 DYDAL
+226 
-231 KQQIEAVISESGM
+231 
-244 DVNEQNMADGRWL
+244 
-257 IENGIPLT
+257 
-265 AENLEKLS
+265 
-273 TLQQLQL
+273 QQLQL

-297 GIRPQDVVLSGN
+297 GIRPQDVVLSRN

-354 KDTKVSAAA
+354 KDTKVSAAS

-697 IEGAYQKNR
+697 IEGAYQKNK
-706 LSDVKDGLVP
+706 LSDVKDGLAP
-716 EKIAPFMED
+716 EKVAPFMKD

-755 EQVQELSRAAAAP
+755 EQVQELSQAAAAP

-855 TMMMSEDNLTSLDL
+855 TMMMSENNLTSLDL

-893 PVLVQGETCNVSL
+893 PVLVQGEACNVSL

-957 SHAKEWENLFAQ
+957 SHAKEWESLFAQ

-1005 KNPSDTEIQTKTL
+1005 KNSSDTEIQTKTL

-1031 LERSSDIQYI
+1031 LER
-1041 RHGTSIDR
+1041 
-1049 KDAGM
+1049 
-1054 NGRKELR
+1054 